1 MEALK
6 GIRVVELSIAVQGP
20 AAGGFLSDMGA
31 DVIKVEPPMGDA
43 NRWYRGANNELP
55 DESVGTQFI
64 GASHGKRSVCVDI
77 HTEIGLELVDQLV
90 DTADVFLSNY
100 REPAL
105 ERIGMGYERL
115 SKRNPGL
122 VYATANGFGPDGPA
136 RENRMSD
143 QFSQARSGIAGSD
156 RHARRSAADPGRDH
170 RRHRRRDGSEHGHPH
185 RAGRAPARRSG
196 PEGADFLLRRDDLDA
211 GLGDQPHLGDG
222 HLPTK
227 DGAFHPVVSAMT
239 GIYEASDGVAFCM
252 GVREDEAWREFCE
265 FGGNPELAN
274 DPRWNYREGRDPFR
288 DQGAMDR
295 VKEVRPF
302 VAEMMKTRT
311 SDEWQD
317 FFDIHPDGITAQRVQ
332 NYEEVLNDEQA
343 LVNDYIVEKDI
354 PHVGPPSRCWFTD
367 PHEPN
372 PGRAEEHV
380 LRPGRAHVRADAG
393 VGLRRRRD
401 CGGGVASSAAVL
413 ARKPNKSAPA
423 QAGPYCD

>member
-1 MEALK
+1 MEALE

-55 DESVGTQFI
+55 QESIGTQFI

-143 QFSQARSGIAGSD
+143 QFSQARSGISGVTGTPDDPQLIPGAIIADTGGAMTLAMGILTALV
-156 RHARRSAADPGRDH
+156 ARQ
-170 RRHRRRDGSEHGHPH
+170 RDGLGQKVQTS
-185 RAGRAPARRSG
+185 SY
-196 PEGADFLLRRDDLDA
+196 GAMIWMQA
-211 GLGDQPHLGDG
+211 WEINHTSATG

-239 GIYEASDGVAFCM
+239 GLYEASDGVAFCM
-252 GVREDEAWREFCE
+252 GIRDDQTWREFCE
-265 FGGNPELAN
+265 FGGNPLLAN
-274 DPRWNYREGRDPFR
+274 DSRWNNREGRDPYR
-288 DQGAMDR
+288 DQQAMDSA
-295 VKEVRPF
+295 KDVRPF

-317 FFDIHPDGITAQRVQ
+317 FFDIHPDGSIAQRVLS
-332 NYEEVLNDEQA
+332 YEEVLNDEQA
-343 LVNDYIVEKDI
+343 LVNGYVVEKDI
-354 PHVGPPSRCWFTD
+354 PHVG
-367 PHEPN
+367 
-372 PGRAEEHV
+372 
-380 LRPGRAHVRADAG
+380 
-393 VGLRRRRD
+393 RRR
-401 CGGGVASSAAVL
+401 VAGIPIRMSRTPGEPKNMFSDLGEHTAEIMREFGYGEEAIAEVESH
-413 ARKPNKSAPA
+413 KAP
-423 QAGPYCD
+423 PF

>member
-1 MEALK
+1 MEALE

-55 DESVGTQFI
+55 QESIGTQFI

-77 HTEIGLELVDQLV
+77 HTEIGLELV

-143 QFSQARSGIAGSD
+143 QFSQARSGISGVTGTPDDPQLIPGAIIADTGGAMALAMGILTALV
-156 RHARRSAADPGRDH
+156 ARQ
-170 RRHRRRDGSEHGHPH
+170 RDGLGQKVQTS
-185 RAGRAPARRSG
+185 SY
-196 PEGADFLLRRDDLDA
+196 GAMIWMQA
-211 GLGDQPHLGDG
+211 WEINHTSATG

-227 DGAFHPVVSAMT
+227 DGAFHPVVSAIT

-252 GVREDEAWREFCE
+252 GIRDDQTWREFCE
-265 FGGNPELAN
+265 FGGNPLLAN
-274 DPRWNYREGRDPFR
+274 DSRWNNREGRDPYR
-288 DQGAMDR
+288 DQQAMDSA
-295 VKEVRPF
+295 KDVRPF

-317 FFDIHPDGITAQRVQ
+317 FFDIHPDGSIAQRVLS
-332 NYEEVLNDEQA
+332 YEEVLNDEQA
-343 LVNDYIVEKDI
+343 LVNGYVVEKDI
-354 PHVGPPSRCWFTD
+354 PHVG
-367 PHEPN
+367 
-372 PGRAEEHV
+372 
-380 LRPGRAHVRADAG
+380 
-393 VGLRRRRD
+393 RRR
-401 CGGGVASSAAVL
+401 VAGIPIRMSRTPGEPKNMFSDLGEHTAEIMREFGYDEEAIAEVESH
-413 ARKPNKSAPA
+413 KAP
-423 QAGPYCD
+423 PF